1 MRRCT
6 LGRVHRRLVALV
18 ALALIAGPPSGAA
31 AASRP
36 LTKPAAKATTKPA
49 PKRAVR
55 WMLAQRGW
63 QASGG
68 TPPACPTP
76 LRLSA
81 PVDLA
86 KVTSILYPGQFRGG
100 VYKPHGGFR
109 LDGTPNDAVQ
119 VRLPLAGSIV
129 RGARYLAEGEVQ
141 YTFDVVHPC
150 GIMVRVGHLAALPKD
165 MQAIA
170 GRWPTPS
177 EDSRTS
183 WVEPPVAVAQGHLVG
198 TAVGIR
204 VTANTFFDLG
214 VYDLRRTNPRAQD
227 AAWRA
232 AHAGDR
238 ELGWHAVCW
247 LDLLSPADRTRA
259 LSLPPGD
266 PTSGRSSDFC
276 K

>member
-1 MRRCT
+1 MLRRA
-6 LGRVHRRLVALV
+6 LLVVA
-18 ALALIAGPPSGAA
+18 ALAVAAPTGASA
-31 AASRP
+31 A
-36 LTKPAAKATTKPA
+36 KPAAKATTKPA
-49 PKRAVR
+49 SKPAPKQAVR
-55 WMLAQRGW
+55 WMLAQQGW
-63 QASGG
+63 QAFGG
-68 TPPACPTP
+68 APPACPNP
-76 LRLSA
+76 LRLSL
-81 PVDLA
+81 PVELA

-150 GIMVRVGHLAALPKD
+150 GIMFRVGHLASLPKD
-165 MQAIA
+165 MQAVA
-170 GRWPTPS
+170 NRWPAPS

-183 WVEPPVAVAQGHLVG
+183 WVDPPLAVPQGHLVG

-204 VTANTFFDLG
+204 ATANTFFDLG
-214 VYDLRRTNPRAQD
+214 VYDLRRTNARSQD
-227 AAWRA
+227 ASWRA

-238 ELGWHAVCW
+238 ELGWHALCW
-247 LDLLSPADRTRA
+247 LELLAPADRTRA
-259 LSLPPGD
+259 LALPPGD